1 MHVSQLSRAAA
12 RQCRKRPQPE
22 LEQAV
27 SDIYPRLIRTEA
39 GDPHE
44 TPAQRPPRRSRETP
58 LLSRPGP
65 DYRPR
70 KSALMTARWLVSQLG
85 DVLVPLPRCEAS
97 GSGANPVDGVLDV
110 QVPEPGRAVVTGAGQ
125 RVPVW
130 AECHRVRPQGAP
142 GQGLAEWPGVGGIGD
157 VPQPDRA
164 AV

>member
-70 KSALMTARWLVSQLG
+70 KSALRSAILVLN
-85 DVLVPLPRCEAS
+85 VATRC
-97 GSGANPVDGVLDV
+97 
-110 QVPEPGRAVVTGAGQ
+110 RAELCLS
-125 RVPVW
+125 RS
-130 AECHRVRPQGAP
+130 RP
-142 GQGLAEWPGVGGIGD
+142 
-157 VPQPDRA
+157 A
-164 AV
+164 AFPKAK

>member
-70 KSALMTARWLVSQLG
+70 KSAGRMWVVLPALLTRFYG
-85 DVLVPLPRCEAS
+85 DAGV
-97 GSGANPVDGVLDV
+97 GSGAW
-110 QVPEPGRAVVTGAGQ
+110 VP
-125 RVPVW
+125 
-130 AECHRVRPQGAP
+130 
-142 GQGLAEWPGVGGIGD
+142 
-157 VPQPDRA
+157 
-164 AV
+164 

>member
-70 KSALMTARWLVSQLG
+70 KSALMVKTVQISPQAR
-85 DVLVPLPRCEAS
+85 A
-97 GSGANPVDGVLDV
+97 ANVERFGRYRRTL
-110 QVPEPGRAVVTGAGQ
+110 EPGLNFVV
-125 RVPVW
+125 P
-130 AECHRVRPQGAP
+130 
-142 GQGLAEWPGVGGIGD
+142 
-157 VPQPDRA
+157 
-164 AV
+164 